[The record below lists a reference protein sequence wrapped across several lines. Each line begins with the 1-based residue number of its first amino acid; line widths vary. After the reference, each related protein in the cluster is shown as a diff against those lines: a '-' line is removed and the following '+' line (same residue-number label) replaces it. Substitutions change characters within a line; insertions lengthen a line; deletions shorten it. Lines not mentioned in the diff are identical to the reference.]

1 MDPRILGTV
10 ALALIGS
17 LYLVLKM
24 LFARA
29 GGGRGTD
36 QASHE
41 DHRRDGGQ
49 RRRSHAQ
56 EQQAFKYSFHLSVFK
71 YRVPCSHFDLLMIV

>member
-1 MDPRILGTV
+1 MMLP
-10 ALALIGS
+10 LALIDFSVFGFKNA
-17 LYLVLKM
+17 V
-24 LFARA
+24 ART
-29 GGGRGTD
+29 GGGGGTD

-56 EQQAFKYSFHLSVFK
+56 E
-71 YRVPCSHFDLLMIV
+71 

>member
-1 MDPRILGTV
+1 M
-10 ALALIGS
+10 ALALIDFS
-17 LYLVLKM
+17 IFCLKN
-24 LFARA
+24 AVTRA

-56 EQQAFKYSFHLSVFK
+56 EQQAFTYSF
-71 YRVPCSHFDLLMIV
+71 RIFD